1 MSNTS
6 EKGVIMSHNKHSVTL
21 DIEKCKGCTNCI
33 KRCPT
38 EAIRVRDGHAVIK
51 EDLCIDCGECIR
63 VCPYQ
68 AKKATYDKFEDF
80 AHYSY
85 KIALPAPAFYGQF
98 EDLDDVDEV
107 LTALLRCGFDAVFE
121 VSRAAELVT
130 EYTRRYMK
138 QEGLEKPVISS
149 ACPAIVRLIS
159 LRFPYLKDNLL
170 PLLPPIEYAARLARA
185 EAKEKN
191 PHLRDEDI
199 CVLFISPCPA
209 KVSYVRNPLGVE
221 KSAVT
226 GTLAINDF
234 YFRVRSKRKEVD
246 TPLPLSQTGIIGLNW
261 AGSGGESTSLLS
273 DKYLAADGIE
283 NCIHILDEIENG
295 TMHNLEFVELNACIG
310 GCVGGALNVE
320 NPFIAKARLRSL
332 RKYLPISRNHASEQD
347 GQIPDDLFLTS
358 DLTMEVPSKLS
369 ENRLTAIAKMSEIE
383 EIYRTLP
390 NLDCGS
396 CGAPSCHALA
406 EDIVKGDACKGDCL
420 IQLRKHFEKKD
431 PDAE

>member
-1 MSNTS
+1 
-6 EKGVIMSHNKHSVTL
+6 MSHNKHSVTL
-21 DIEKCKGCTNCI
+21 DVAKCKGCTNCI

-51 EDLCIDCGECIR
+51 EEQCIDCGECIR

-80 AHYSY
+80 SHFKY
-85 KIALPAPAFYGQF
+85 KIALPAPALYGQF
-98 EDLDDVDEV
+98 EDLEDVDEI
-107 LTALLRCGFDAVFE
+107 LTALLMCGFDAVFE

-138 QEGLEKPVISS
+138 KEGLELPVISS
-149 ACPAIVRLIS
+149 ACPAIVRLIA

-185 EAKEKN
+185 EAKEKY
-191 PHLRDEDI
+191 PDLTDEDI

-234 YFRVRSKRKEVD
+234 YFRIRSKRKEVD
-246 TPLPLSQTGIIGLNW
+246 TPMPLSQTGIIGLNW

-332 RKYLPISRNHASEQD
+332 RKYLPISRNHAD
-347 GQIPDDLFLTS
+347 GNGQIPDDLFLTS
-358 DLTMEVPSKLS
+358 DLNLVVPSGLS
-369 ENRLTAIAKMSEIE
+369 DDRMTAIAKMSKIE
-383 EIYRTLP
+383 EIYRSLP
-390 NLDCGS
+390 HLDCGS

-406 EDIVKGDACKGDCL
+406 EDIVKGDATKSDCL
-420 IQLRKHFEKKD
+420 IQLREHFEKKE
-431 PDAE
+431 PDA